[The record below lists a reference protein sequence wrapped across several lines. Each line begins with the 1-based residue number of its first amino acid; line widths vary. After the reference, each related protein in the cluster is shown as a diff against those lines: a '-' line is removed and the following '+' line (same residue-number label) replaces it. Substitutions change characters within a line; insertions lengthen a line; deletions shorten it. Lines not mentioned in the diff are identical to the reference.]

1 MATPASRT
9 ASAVPKTP
17 GCPFGDFANNAC
29 WVELICLA
37 QDLIAFTQGLVLEC
51 ELARAEPKRVRYTL
65 LHTAERLSTTSRRTT
80 LALQREC
87 PWATALADAFARLR
101 SLPLIT

>member
-1 MATPASRT
+1 MR
-9 ASAVPKTP
+9 KTP

-37 QDLIAFTQGLVLEC
+37 QDLIAFTQGLVLEG
-51 ELARAEPKRVRYTL
+51 ELVRAEPKGLRYTL
-65 LHTAERLSTTSRRTT
+65 LHTAGRLSTTARRTT
-80 LALQREC
+80 LALQREWS
-87 PWATALADAFARLR
+87 WATALADAFARLR